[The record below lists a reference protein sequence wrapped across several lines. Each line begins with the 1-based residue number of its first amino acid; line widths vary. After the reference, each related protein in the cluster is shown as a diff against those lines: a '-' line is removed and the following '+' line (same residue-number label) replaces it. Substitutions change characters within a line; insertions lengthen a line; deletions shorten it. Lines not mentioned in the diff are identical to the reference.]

1 MAHGSILGQK
11 LEDALLVDGSKSM
24 KANLNMN
31 NHKITNV
38 TNGTSNADAVN
49 YSQLQTKLD
58 LSGGIMTGPINMGN
72 NKITNVANGTANT
85 DIATVG
91 QVNTIANAALDNLTP
106 STVYTNYYNGWDLGF
121 VPWRKPSTEDS
132 LVDFSNI
139 TALDCATNG
148 TNTIIVNACN
158 TINDQS
164 QCMISNDNGTTWSQY
179 DTKFGYIV
187 YKRGYFYSS
196 TARGISGESS
206 IYRSSNG
213 TSWSRVETS
222 GSSGNGKIMGYTD
235 AFIIGIETDTAIGS
249 PSYSYSSN
257 FVYAATN
264 GNNGNWEQ
272 AGNSITINSR
282 ANITIYDCTKTI
294 EINGFAVA
302 TDYGLYF
309 QNTYS
314 RSNSW
319 SSISRLGSGDY
330 MAVAY
335 WNGNFYFMDSLG
347 QLFRSNSSTLST
359 SSSSYTSVG
368 NFSNG
373 VKLSSAKIIAAD
385 NYLVV
390 AYELSTTSADNPDC
404 IMVSSDGTNW
414 SKIRTAFTYGITG
427 CYGNNT
433 VSLFTVGGA
442 NGTLEMRQ
450 AATNANIIEKA
461 LLSITTN

>member
-1 MAHGSILGQK
+1 MANGVILGQTPT
-11 LEDALLVDGSKSM
+11 LDTSTLNNYLLRSGGTM
-24 KANLNMN
+24 TGNINMGK
-31 NHKITNV
+31 HKITN
-38 TNGTSNADAVN
+38 
-49 YSQLQTKLD
+49 L
-58 LSGGIMTGPINMGN
+58 
-72 NKITNVANGTANT
+72 ANGTADT
-85 DIATVG
+85 DAATVG
-91 QVNTIANAALDNLTP
+91 QSNTIANAALDKLTP

-132 LVDFSNI
+132 LVDFSDI
-139 TALDCATNG
+139 TVLDCATNG

-164 QCMISNDNGTTWSQY
+164 QCIISNDAGTTWSQY

-222 GSSGNGKIMGYTD
+222 GASDNGKIMGYTD
-235 AFIIGIETDTAIGS
+235 AFIIGIETKTIIGH
-249 PSYSYSSN
+249 PSNSYSSN
-257 FVYAATN
+257 LVYAATN
-264 GNNGNWEQ
+264 GNLGNWDQ
-272 AGNSITINSR
+272 AANSITINSR
-282 ANITIYDCTKTI
+282 ANITIYDCTKTT

-314 RSNSW
+314 LTNSW
-319 SSISRLGSGDY
+319 SSTSRLGSGVY

-335 WNGNFYFMDSLG
+335 WNSNFYFIDSLG

-368 NFSNG
+368 NFTNSSQI
-373 VKLSSAKIIAAD
+373 SSAKIIAAG

-461 LLSITTN
+461 LLSMTTN